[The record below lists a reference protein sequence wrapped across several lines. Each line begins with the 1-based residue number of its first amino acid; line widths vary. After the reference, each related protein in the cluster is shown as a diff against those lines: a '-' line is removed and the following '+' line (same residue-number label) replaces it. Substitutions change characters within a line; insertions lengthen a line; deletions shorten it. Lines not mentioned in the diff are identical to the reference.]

1 MNFVFQSVKQNIQHG
16 LSLVTASDQYRSV
29 FLGGQQRIYRLLLH
43 KAVSL
48 GSASLTV
55 GMHGSR
61 LELLLLVWEAPG
73 YNFGLTLTSLNLSW
87 FSLALPHEF

>member
-16 LSLVTASDQYRSV
+16 LSLVVTASDQYRSV

-48 GSASLTV
+48 GSPSLTV

-73 YNFGLTLTSLNLSW
+73 
-87 FSLALPHEF
+87 